1 MNNKAKKAQKGQ
13 EGGGAMMLSLV
24 SLLISIFAL
33 LFSIIHAVYKDDS
46 DDDKL
51 RQKGNE

>member
-1 MNNKAKKAQKGQ
+1 
-13 EGGGAMMLSLV
+13 MMLSLV

-46 DDDKL
+46 DDSKQVNIEYRVLEFYIQEYDVW
-51 RQKGNE
+51 

>member
-1 MNNKAKKAQKGQ
+1 MNNKAKKSPDGLWRR
-13 EGGGAMMLSLV
+13 GSMMLSLV

-51 RQKGNE
+51 R